1 MSTQISTVL
10 LVDDDPTTLAHF
22 RAVLEHEPALRV
34 ATATNGVEG
43 LERAREIRPDLIVS
57 DYMMPEM
64 NGFEFCRRVR
74 EEPSLAG
81 CLFVVLSGFSD
92 TRLKVEGLNSGVDD
106 YLTKPI
112 EVPELI
118 ARVRASLRLKRL
130 QDELRNDKQEME
142 GLHGEL
148 GRSFEQ
154 LLALLLHLLD
164 LGLPGA
170 ADRGKRLT
178 ALVRQVAARFDIPP
192 SLLPDLE
199 LAAQLHEIGRVVDR
213 RADGPA
219 QPGWHHA
226 LVATSLLESVE
237 RLKGVTEIIG
247 GIYEHWDGTGSPNHF
262 VSGQIPL
269 RARVLRVCLDFLQLV
284 DGDGTTPSQPPADV
298 IASLQAYAGT
308 HYDPLA
314 LVHLESVV
322 LDRPIEEWRAT
333 RTQVSVEQLRV
344 GMVLAADLLTSS
356 GIKLL
361 TRGTTITDSMLTVI
375 QRRHLADPIID
386 GAWVRRV

>member
-10 LVDDDPTTLAHF
+10 LVDDDPITLAHF

-34 ATATNGVEG
+34 ATAVNGMEG
-43 LERAREIRPDLIVS
+43 LARAREIRPDLIVS

-64 NGFEFCRRVR
+64 NGFEFCRKVR
-74 EEPSLAG
+74 EEPLLAG

-92 TRLKVEGLNSGVDD
+92 TKLKVEGLNSGVDD

-142 GLHGEL
+142 SLHGEL

-154 LLALLLHLLD
+154 LLGLLLHLLD

-170 ADRGKRLT
+170 ADRGKRLS
-178 ALVRQVAARFDIPP
+178 ALVRRVAERFDIPT

-199 LAAQLHEIGRVVDR
+199 LAAQLHEIGRVVDH
-213 RADGPA
+213 RADGPI

-226 LVATSLLESVE
+226 VVSTSLLESVE
-237 RLKGVTEIIG
+237 RLKGVSEIIG
-247 GIYEHWDGTGSPNHF
+247 DIYENWDGTGSPNHF

-269 RARVLRVCLDFLQLV
+269 RSRILRVCLEFLLQV
-284 DGDGTTPSQPPADV
+284 EGDATTTARPAADV
-298 IASLQAYAGT
+298 IAALQIHSGT
-308 HYDPLA
+308 RYDPLA

-322 LDRPIEEWRAT
+322 LDRPLEEWGAT
-333 RTQVSVEQLRV
+333 RTHLTIEKLRV

-356 GIKLL
+356 GVKLL
-361 TRGTTITDSMLTVI
+361 TRDTTISDSMLVVI

-386 GAWVRRV
+386 GAWIRRL

>member
-1 MSTQISTVL
+1 VSTQISTVL

-34 ATATNGVEG
+34 ATAVNGAEG
-43 LERAREIRPDLIVS
+43 LARAREIHPDLIVS

-64 NGFEFCRRVR
+64 NGFEFCRKVR
-74 EEPSLAG
+74 EDPTLNG

-92 TRLKVEGLNSGVDD
+92 TKLKVEGLNSGVDD

-130 QDELRNDKQEME
+130 QDELRHDKQEME
-142 GLHGEL
+142 SLHGEL

-154 LLALLLHLLD
+154 LLALLLHMLD

-170 ADRGKRLT
+170 ADRGKRLS
-178 ALVRQVAARFDIPP
+178 ALAQKVAARFDIPH
-192 SLLPDLE
+192 SLLPDLD
-199 LAAQLHEIGRVVDR
+199 LAAQLHEIGRAVDHR
-213 RADGPA
+213 VDGPA

-226 LVATSLLESVE
+226 VVSTSLLESVE

-247 GIYEHWDGTGSPNHF
+247 SMYENWDGTGAPSHF

-269 RARVLRVCLDFLQLV
+269 RSRILRVCLEFLQQV
-284 DGDGTTPSQPPADV
+284 EGSATTPGRPAADV
-298 IASLQAYAGT
+298 IANLQTHAGT
-308 HYDPLA
+308 HFDPLA
-314 LVHLESVV
+314 LVHLESVI
-322 LDRPIEEWRAT
+322 LDRPQEEWRAT
-333 RTQVSVEQLRV
+333 RTQMNVEQLRV

-356 GIKLL
+356 GVKLL
-361 TRGTTITDSMLTVI
+361 TRGTTISDSMLTVI

-386 GAWVRRV
+386 GAWIRRV